1 MAKFKDFGGK
11 SEQDLE
17 PVSFKIWDEEFH
29 CVKVMQGK
37 VMLDMV
43 AKSGSDDPS
52 ESAGLISK
60 FFSQVLL
67 DESLERFNALLED
80 KDKIVTVD
88 TLAEI
93 VSWLTEQYTNRPS
106 EGSQVS

>member
-11 SEQDLE
+11 TEQELE
-17 PVSFKIWDEEFH
+17 PVSFQLWGEEFH
-29 CVKVMQGK
+29 CVKSIQGK

-43 AKSGSDDPS
+43 SKSSSEDPS
-52 ESAGLISK
+52 ESAGLVTS
-60 FFSQVLL
+60 FFDQVLL
-67 DESLERFNALLED
+67 DESLERFNKLLES